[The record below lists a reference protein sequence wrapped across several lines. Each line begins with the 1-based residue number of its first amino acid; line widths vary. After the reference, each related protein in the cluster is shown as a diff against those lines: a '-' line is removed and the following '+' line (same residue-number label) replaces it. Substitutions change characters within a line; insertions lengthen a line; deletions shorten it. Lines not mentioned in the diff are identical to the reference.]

1 MSGDVVHYEH
11 SHFDY
16 DWINDSMYIY
26 PQDRKYKSSLMLDDI
41 ILDVD
46 ENNKFVGIEILDASR
61 KFNISKYE
69 MREPVELNVNF
80 EVEDGKLTLNLKMTF
95 VKRNH
100 PVAKTVS
107 VTGNNEMNLSPGST
121 TLALA

>member
-16 DWINDSMYIY
+16 DWLNDSMYIY

-46 ENNKFVGIEILDASR
+46 ENNKFVGIEILDASK
-61 KFNISKYE
+61 KFNISKCE

-80 EVEDGKLTLNLKMTF
+80 ETGEEGTLTLNLKMTF
-95 VKRNH
+95 VKRNN
-100 PVAKTVS
+100 PVIRTVS
-107 VTGNNEMNLSPGST
+107 VTVSKRQIYRRDQPHWP
-121 TLALA
+121 